1 MNLYTINYS
10 RFLADL
16 CKLEMRV
23 LFDYSG
29 EEKHFLSSRLID
41 PSRSPF
47 IKERLS
53 VIFEGD
59 TLDSLVE
66 QVSASGFSSDRFK
79 VIYLKIEGW
88 EDDYQERLRG
98 GRELGTVIRGW
109 ADVKNPLVTF
119 GVTCVS
125 GKWIFGTYER
135 NNYQWHRHDKK
146 PHTYSS
152 SLSFRVARALVN
164 IGIGHDTTQT
174 LIDPCCGVG
183 TVVIEALSMGIDARG
198 YDSNPPVAGRAKLNV
213 SFFGYPDVITVG
225 DMHEIKD
232 HYDVGII
239 DIPYGLYQAITA
251 GQQLE
256 IIRTARRICGRLI
269 LVTLE
274 NMDAMIR
281 EAGFEI
287 LDEARVSKGQMV
299 RRVCVCEAKGL

>member
-1 MNLYTINYS
+1 MNFYTINCS
-10 RFLADL
+10 KFLADL
-16 CKLEMRV
+16 CQLEMRV
-23 LFDYSG
+23 LFAWSG
-29 EEKHFLSSRLID
+29 EEKHFFSNRLID

-53 VIFEGD
+53 VIFEGE
-59 TLDSLVE
+59 TLDSLIG
-66 QVSASGFSSDRFK
+66 QVTDSRFSADRFK

-98 GRELGTVIRGW
+98 VRDLGTAIEGS
-109 ADVKNPLVTF
+109 ADVRNPLVTF
-119 GVTCVS
+119 GVTCVN
-125 GKWIFGTYER
+125 GKWIFGAYQK
-135 NNYQWHRHDKK
+135 NDYQWHRHDKK

-164 IGIGHDTTQT
+164 IGIGPDTTRT

-183 TVVIEALSMGIDARG
+183 TVVIEALSMGIDAKG
-198 YDSNPPVAGRAKLNV
+198 YEINAPVAGSARQNV
-213 SFFGYPDVITVG
+213 VFFGHPDVITEG
-225 DMHEIKD
+225 DMHASEE
-232 HYDVGII
+232 HFDVAII

-256 IIRTARRICGRLI
+256 IIKTARRICRRLI

-287 LDEARVSKGQMV
+287 VDKARVSKGHMV
-299 RRVCVCEAKGL
+299 RRVNVCE

>member
-10 RFLADL
+10 KFLADL

-29 EEKHFLSSRLID
+29 EEKHFFSNRLID

-53 VIFEGD
+53 VIFEGES
-59 TLDSLVE
+59 LDSLIG
-66 QVSASGFSSDRFK
+66 QVRASRFPADRFK

-88 EDDYQERLRG
+88 EDDYRERLRAV
-98 GRELGTVIRGW
+98 RELGTAIEGW
-109 ADVKNPLVTF
+109 ADVRNPLVVF
-119 GVTCVS
+119 GVTCVN

-135 NNYQWHRHDKK
+135 NDYRWHRHDKK

-152 SLSFRVARALVN
+152 SISFRVARALVN
-164 IGIGHDTTQT
+164 IGIGPDTTRT

-183 TVVIEALSMGIDARG
+183 TVVIEALSMGIDAKG
-198 YDSNPPVAGRAKLNV
+198 YEINAPVAGSARQNV
-213 SFFGYPDVITVG
+213 IFFGHPDVITEG
-225 DMHEIKD
+225 DMHESED
-232 HYDVGII
+232 HFDVAII

-251 GQQLE
+251 QQQQE
-256 IIRTARRICGRLI
+256 IIKTARRICRRLI

-287 LDEARVSKGQMV
+287 IDEARVTKGQMV
-299 RRVCVCEAKGL
+299 RRVCVCE